1 MTPQQIVALLA
12 SISFGAG
19 VNVYATVATLGLLER
34 SGFVDLPPALDPV
47 ASWWT
52 IGICVVMFGMEFVAD
67 KIPFVDLVWNFLH
80 TFVRI
85 PVAAAI
91 AWAAT
96 LDMGPEWQ
104 FAATF
109 LSGTIAFIAHGGKLA
124 VRAAVTASP
133 EPVSNIA
140 LSFAEDIFAV
150 FLTWFATEHPYI
162 AAGIVLSLL
171 AVALVLIRWVVRALR
186 AAFSGRRPQSLSHGT
201 AG

>member
-19 VNVYATVATLGLLER
+19 LNVYATVATLGLLER

-85 PVAAAI
+85 PVAVAI

-104 FAATF
+104 WAATL
-109 LSGTIAFIAHGGKLA
+109 LSGTVAFMAHGGKLA
-124 VRAAVTASP
+124 VRAAVSASP
-133 EPVSNIA
+133 EPASNIF
-140 LSFAEDIFAV
+140 LSFLEDAFTV
-150 FLTWFATEHPYI
+150 FLTWFATEHPFI

-171 AVALVLIRWVVRALR
+171 TIAVLMIRWIVLALK